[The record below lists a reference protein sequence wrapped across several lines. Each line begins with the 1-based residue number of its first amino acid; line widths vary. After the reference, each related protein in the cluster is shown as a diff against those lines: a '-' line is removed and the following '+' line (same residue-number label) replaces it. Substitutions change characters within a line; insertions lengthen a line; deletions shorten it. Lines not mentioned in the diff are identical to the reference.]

1 MLVLLVFHMN
11 TASFTELDV
20 DRGVVSCTFV
30 LIHVYVNCSY
40 EVHKYQSKTIS
51 KYKNVSYE
59 GQLCPLILKSQRV
72 PNAPATQQ
80 IVSKHCEELK
90 SSCPDSETLKN
101 PF

>member
-40 EVHKYQSKTIS
+40 EVRKYQSKTIRGN
-51 KYKNVSYE
+51 KYYN
-59 GQLCPLILKSQRV
+59 R
-72 PNAPATQQ
+72 
-80 IVSKHCEELK
+80 
-90 SSCPDSETLKN
+90 
-101 PF
+101 

>member
-40 EVHKYQSKTIS
+40 EVHKYQSKTIRGN
-51 KYKNVSYE
+51 KYYN
-59 GQLCPLILKSQRV
+59 R
-72 PNAPATQQ
+72 
-80 IVSKHCEELK
+80 
-90 SSCPDSETLKN
+90 
-101 PF
+101 